1 MVENLL
7 KVIHIL
13 ESLQQAE
20 PLRMLKHVLAAIN
33 KDQRLAVQELESDL
47 GIPKSTVSEIL
58 T

>member
-1 MVENLL
+1 MKE
-7 KVIHIL
+7 IHVL
-13 ESLQQAE
+13 EGLQQAE